1 MHKLII
7 KRIMTNSLDMKESKL
22 RQLISEK
29 TLVRGLWDTLA
40 SYCIIPYTEENHEL
54 LVNIVQSILGCG
66 NIEMEWTE
74 DQYNNFVKF
83 DPNLL
88 N

>member
-1 MHKLII
+1 
-7 KRIMTNSLDMKESKL
+7 MTNSLDMKESKL

-29 TLVRGLWDTLA
+29 TLVRRLWDTLA
-40 SYCIIPYTEENHEL
+40 SYCVISYTEENHEL
-54 LVNIVQSILGCG
+54 LVDIVQSILGCD

-83 DPNLL
+83 DADLL

>member
-1 MHKLII
+1 
-7 KRIMTNSLDMKESKL
+7 MTNSLDMKESKL

-40 SYCIIPYTEENHEL
+40 SYCIIPYTEENHKL
-54 LVNIVQSILGCG
+54 LVDIVQSILGCD